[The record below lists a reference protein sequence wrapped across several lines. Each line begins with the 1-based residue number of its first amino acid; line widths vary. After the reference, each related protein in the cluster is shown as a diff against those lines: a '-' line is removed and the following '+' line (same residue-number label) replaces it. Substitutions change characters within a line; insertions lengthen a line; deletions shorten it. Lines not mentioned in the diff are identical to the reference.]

1 MPEVWEQEG
10 HVRAGAFLRGDFQ
23 EELKSYASTPRTRQ
37 GCRVGGGAESRRS
50 ESANHSENRTPFYSG
65 SLWAAPKQGRTR
77 APPHAVVEVT
87 RLRAAD
93 LFDKR
98 TCPN

>member
-37 GCRVGGGAESRRS
+37 GCRVEEALKVGVQRVLITQKTAPRFIPNRYGLLPSRAVP
-50 ESANHSENRTPFYSG
+50 EPLRTL
-65 SLWAAPKQGRTR
+65 SLR
-77 APPHAVVEVT
+77 
-87 RLRAAD
+87 
-93 LFDKR
+93 
-98 TCPN
+98 